1 MQSYEMNSWEKYSTN
16 YRIVVLKSWSLLL
29 LLVSTLAKGITV
41 HGYRLGVF
49 ADSLDNLVLRRVRL
63 SLPAVCCVAN
73 VIQVDSFFVGEI
85 SFGFIVS

>member
-49 ADSLDNLVLRRVRL
+49 AASLDNLVLRRVRL
-63 SLPAVCCVAN
+63 SLPAVCCFAN